1 MMNKLLSRILWS
13 IVMLFGIIMA
23 SASPEVMLYGYGFN
37 ALFSGTGSG
46 DFLGGLDVIIIVFS
60 VFIPSLVWHKFNKDL
75 EDKNLNL
82 SSKIKAWISVLAI
95 FVNVI
100 LFKFISVSW
109 GLFPG
114 ILVVYSD
121 VCFYISAIMFGL
133 YLLVAIR
140 ESI

>member
-13 IVMLFGIIMA
+13 TVMQFGIIIA
-23 SASPEVMLYGYGFN
+23 SATPVVMLYFYSFN
-37 ALFSGTGSG
+37 ALFSGVSVS
-46 DFLGGLDVIIIVFS
+46 GGLGVIIIAFS
-60 VFIPSLVWHKFNKDL
+60 VFVPSLAWHKFDKDL
-75 EDKNLNL
+75 GDKELKP
-82 SSKIKAWISVLAI
+82 KIKAWTSVLSI
-95 FVNVI
+95 FINVI

-109 GLFPG
+109 SLFPE

>member
-13 IVMLFGIIMA
+13 TAMLFGIIMA
-23 SASPEVMLYGYGFN
+23 SASPAIMLYFYSFN
-37 ALFSGTGSG
+37 TLFSGVSGG
-46 DFLGGLDVIIIVFS
+46 DFLGVIIIAFS
-60 VFIPSLVWHKFNKDL
+60 VFIPSLVLRKFDKDL
-75 EDKNLNL
+75 GDKELKP
-82 SSKIKAWISVLAI
+82 KIKAWTSVLAI
-95 FVNVI
+95 FINVI

-109 GLFPG
+109 SLFPE
-114 ILVVYSD
+114 ILVVYSG